1 MRVRA
6 YTTGESR
13 MNRSSRVVIG
23 VLSMLTVVTMTELR
37 GQTPSTTGWTP
48 PKTVDGQPD
57 LQGVWSFATVTPLQ
71 RPSAL
76 AGKEVLG
83 EEEAADFAATQ
94 IRRQNRDL
102 IDPKKGGA
110 NYPPESRGG
119 VVPYNEFWYDRGTAV
134 VRTRRTSLIV
144 DPPDGRIPPLTADG
158 KRRAAARAASRGDS
172 DGAGGRADWTTD
184 RNLAERCIVGFN
196 SGPPM
201 MPSAYNNNVQ
211 IFQSRDYVVIF
222 NEMIQSARIV
232 PVTARQAPPP
242 PIRSLLGHS
251 RGRWEGNTLVV
262 ETTNFTDKTAFQG
275 SSENLRLVERFT
287 RSAADT
293 LLYEFTIDD
302 PATFERPWTAQI
314 PMSRLQ
320 GLIYEYACHEGNYGM
335 EGILAGARAQ
345 EKARQ
350 SGPK

>member
-1 MRVRA
+1 M
-6 YTTGESR
+6 
-13 MNRSSRVVIG
+13 SRVFHILVG
-23 VLSMLTVVTMTELR
+23 VLATLIVVPMTVLT
-37 GQTPSTTGWTP
+37 GQTPATNRWKP
-48 PKTVDGQPD
+48 PRTLDGQPD

-71 RPSAL
+71 RPSSL
-76 AGKEVLG
+76 ADKEVLG
-83 EEEAADFAATQ
+83 EEEAATFAAAQ

-110 NYPPESRGG
+110 NYPPESKGG
-119 VVPYNEFWYDRGTAV
+119 VVPYNEFWYDRGTTV
-134 VRTRRTSLIV
+134 ISTRRTSLIV

-158 KRRAAARAASRGDS
+158 KRRAAARAAGRGDT

-211 IFQSRDYVVIF
+211 IFQSREQVVIF
-222 NEMIQSARIV
+222 NEMIHSARIV
-232 PVTARQAPPP
+232 PVSARQAPPP
-242 PIRSLLGHS
+242 NVPFLLGHS
-251 RGRWEGNTLVV
+251 RGRWEADTLVV

-275 SSENLRLVERFT
+275 STKNLRLVERFT
-287 RSAADT
+287 RAGPDT
-293 LLYEFTIDD
+293 LLYEFTVDD
-302 PATFERPWTAQI
+302 PSTFERPWTAQI

-345 EKARQ
+345 EKANQSRQ
-350 SGPK
+350 K